1 MNNITSSISVCPAV
15 TVPFH
20 GASLFLAKYNGEPYV
35 PMKPVV
41 EGMGLDWK
49 SQHRKIASKF
59 DSSMVEMTIQLPND
73 TQRRPVSCLPLRKL
87 PAWLYSI
94 QPNKVKS
101 DIRDKVI
108 QYQEE
113 CDEVLWQ
120 YWTKGEAKKPA
131 VRAAVKSYLPE
142 YRKARAAKMAAETM
156 VLALSFMPN
165 LSDISKQ
172 TAMARAVNDA
182 AGLELLPLPAIEE
195 HYYTA
200 GEIGSLAGISAQ
212 KVGRLANANN
222 LKTEEFG
229 KYFMDKSA
237 YSSKQVEAF
246 RYNQKGVEAITML
259 AKAAA

>member
-1 MNNITSSISVCPAV
+1 MNNITSSSNACPAV

-20 GASLFLAKYNGEPYV
+20 GASLFLTKYNDEPYV

-49 SQHRKIASKF
+49 SQHAKISQRFSKG
-59 DSSMVEMTIQLPND
+59 MVEITIPTKGGDQLM
-73 TQRRPVSCLPLRKL
+73 SCLPLRKL

-94 QPNKVKS
+94 QPNKVKAE
-101 DIRDKVI
+101 IRDKVL

-156 VLALSFMPN
+156 ALALSFMPN

-172 TAMARAVNDA
+172 TAMAKAVNDA
-182 AGLELLPLPAIEE
+182 AGVELLPLPAIEE

-200 GEIGSLAGISAQ
+200 GEIGELAGISAQ

-259 AKAAA
+259 ARAAA